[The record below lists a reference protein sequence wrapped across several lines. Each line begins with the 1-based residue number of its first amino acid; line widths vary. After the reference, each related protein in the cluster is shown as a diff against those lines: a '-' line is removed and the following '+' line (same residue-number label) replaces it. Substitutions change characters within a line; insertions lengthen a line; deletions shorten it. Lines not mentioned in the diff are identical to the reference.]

1 MGRYDSHK
9 NPLQYTLNRWA
20 GRRVNNSREQE
31 PKSIPCHVT
40 KVEKDFVHVAFDT
53 ANSIFTPP
61 VMKMTQSFSR
71 FGREPTQVGDRA
83 LAVPG
88 DYYLGGNTG
97 YSGGRTNFYPRG
109 NLSSLS
115 FQPMANL
122 KAPQRDYDQHHETGG
137 PNGWKVK
144 VIEEQQQGG
153 WGQQNGGSGG
163 SGNGSAA
170 PSAATMRAHAQIMQ
184 RRSPIMMANGSSG
197 GSSSSSN
204 GQSQQQKK
212 QTSTSLSEFSFD
224 KDDVALMRSR
234 DNDHY
239 VRADAGNGQV
249 MVHSSQDIHN
259 TTNGGQIVLD
269 PGSGKVY
276 LGGDPKKDRFCAV
289 ITTCGPSRNVYAVPA

>member
-1 MGRYDSHK
+1 
-9 NPLQYTLNRWA
+9 
-20 GRRVNNSREQE
+20 VNNARELE
-31 PKSIPCHVT
+31 PKSIPCHVQ

-53 ANSIFTPP
+53 SNSIFTPP

-88 DYYLGGNTG
+88 DYYLGGNTA

-115 FQPMANL
+115 FQPMANM

-137 PNGWKVK
+137 PNGWKMK

-163 SGNGSAA
+163 SGDGSGGSA
-170 PSAATMRAHAQIMQ
+170 PSAATIRAHQRIMQ
-184 RRSPIMMANGSSG
+184 QRSPIMMAANGSSN

-204 GQSQQQKK
+204 GQGQQQKK
-212 QTSTSLSEFSFD
+212 QTSTSQTEFSFD
-224 KDDVALMRSR
+224 KNDVALVRSY
-234 DNDHY
+234 DADHWLNIDGQNQNW
-239 VRADAGNGQV
+239 VGQSSGNLKLQLKGGSKIV
-249 MVHSSQDIHN
+249 ANSEAKN
-259 TTNGGQIVLD
+259 T
-269 PGSGKVY
+269 Y
-276 LGGDPKKDRFCAV
+276 LGGDPDKGHKFCKV
-289 ITTCGPSRNVYAVPA
+289 LTVCGPSLNVEARVP